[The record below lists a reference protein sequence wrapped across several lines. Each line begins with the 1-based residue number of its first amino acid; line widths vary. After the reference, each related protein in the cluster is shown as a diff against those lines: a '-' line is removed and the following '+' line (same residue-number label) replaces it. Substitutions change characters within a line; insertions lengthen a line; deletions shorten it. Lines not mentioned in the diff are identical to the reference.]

1 MNKKRPDLREKR
13 TIQFLS
19 FPVLSQGVCV
29 CVFWLYREACVACEI
44 LVITEP
50 QSLAVKSRSPYH
62 WAIREFPQ
70 IMFLLSLSQYL
81 LLRNS

>member
-1 MNKKRPDLREKR
+1 MREQR

-29 CVFWLYREACVACEI
+29 CVCVFWLYCEACVAREI

-70 IMFLLSLSQYL
+70 IICFF
-81 LLRNS
+81 